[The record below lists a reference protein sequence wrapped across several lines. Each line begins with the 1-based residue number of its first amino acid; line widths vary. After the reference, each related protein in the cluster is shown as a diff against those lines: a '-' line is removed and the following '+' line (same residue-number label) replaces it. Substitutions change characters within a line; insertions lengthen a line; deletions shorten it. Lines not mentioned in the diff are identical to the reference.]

1 MLQIGTSAGG
11 CQTGDV
17 RDPWEDE
24 KQPSASVGDVFF
36 VFLRTGKR
44 TDTFL
49 DVILL
54 STTNKSSLS
63 LRVVGAFSSSKSET
77 GSIGTFVVP

>member
-1 MLQIGTSAGG
+1 MEIGTSTGG

-44 TDTFL
+44 THTFL
-49 DVILL
+49 DAIVVEQHLC
-54 STTNKSSLS
+54 STKQYDRS
-63 LRVVGAFSSSKSET
+63 VVEDRNY
-77 GSIGTFVVP
+77 